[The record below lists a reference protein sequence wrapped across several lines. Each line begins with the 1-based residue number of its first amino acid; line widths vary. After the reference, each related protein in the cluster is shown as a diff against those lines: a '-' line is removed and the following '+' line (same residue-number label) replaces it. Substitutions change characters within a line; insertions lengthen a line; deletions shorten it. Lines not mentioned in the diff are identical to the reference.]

1 MASIQVAMRCRPF
14 VGPGD
19 LGVEL
24 RQTGDGPAGGEVNI
38 LNSNYT
44 KTRYGFAYA
53 WWSAHNHSKYA
64 EKDKHIASDM
74 KFITQDLA
82 YEACGLKI
90 KKDLLSGSAVVMFAY
105 GLSGSGK
112 TFTVFGPDA
121 ADSPDAWFKH
131 AEPNDM
137 WGILPRLAYSIFN
150 EKTDEWKITVKYF
163 QNVVDTV
170 RDLTSPSA
178 SEQQYK
184 AGMRKDQDGFMDI
197 NWCGKVVVN
206 TWDELRTMFQ
216 QCNARKAISPTQF
229 NHQSTRGHCVM
240 TLEVEK
246 PDADA
251 PAMKQR
257 GRLYVCDLAGT
268 EPAGDIFYAEY
279 KKVPQDDGSVEYQ
292 LIGPHSNQAKTKELQ
307 DQGKKINLSL
317 SEMAQFF
324 MKMAAA
330 FKKGELKAGGSIP
343 GCNSYF
349 LCKYLKDTMMQA
361 KTYLFCAIR
370 PETKFHQYTYAT
382 LGFANNASVIKLDP
396 KKATAAAS
404 ELERKLMKELDE
416 MRELVATLRAQLA
429 EGGGGGG
436 DAKETAAAVEQ
447 VATLQRQVTVKIQEI
462 QQEAD
467 PSAAAATDAYEKQKA
482 HLQARG
488 ITLSSEVEDLGSL
501 NTPYLINL
509 DEDPFRSG
517 RMLCILEKTPTSFG
531 REKNDVRPQSM
542 SMVAD
547 HCFFDGSGVTRSI
560 KGGKGAAYV
569 NGAVVKSGKTQ
580 ELKDGDRV
588 IIGAELYVFR
598 APGSIAEIDED
609 AAFEEY
615 RLALLSNSEYKGQF
629 KQAAS
634 RLRVGGKSV
643 TIDKKSAEQLEQ
655 EMMALY
661 PKAAEVENLCTMLD
675 REYID
680 TSVVLQS
687 TKVTSASKED
697 AKVVVKV
704 VNRNSNPVETIY
716 LPAFE
721 FNRAYKI
728 LSDELYHLR
737 DAIGAEEQYVVPFQH
752 DPLMLL
758 FDSTFHVGTAV
769 MFPEYLVYNLET
781 DDSERLCEVFPA
793 AASGA
798 QNMDAGKLDV
808 VWVPLPGPEGAGGQ
822 VADIVDE
829 TDLLGKPWTY
839 RCTIK
844 QALQLPMICDLCYCE
859 YEFFDG
865 YGYNTHAT
873 ETVDFSSR
881 PTRSPVLDY
890 EYEHHV
896 ECVTEE
902 FLAWLKKPLEIKI
915 FISLDVKRP
924 AQLAGT
930 DNQKVVDLIR
940 ADMKLPAQRVK
951 ADVGAADALAEAM
964 ERIQSLTDKVD
975 WLMNENEKVKKV
987 NKQLVMQRRVAL
999 SVAMEASKKSFPDTG
1014 MEAAKAEKAGK
1025 PPPKP
1030 SAREAAPAKKKGG
1043 SSACVVS

>member
-292 LIGPHSNQAKTKELQ
+292 LIGPHGNQAKTKELQ

-370 PETKFHQYTYAT
+370 PEDQVSPVHLRHPRIREQRLGDQAGPEEGHRRGVRAGAQADERARRDARARRHAQGAT
-382 LGFANNASVIKLDP
+382 RGGWRGRRRRQGDSRRRRAGCH
-396 KKATAAAS
+396 AAAAGH
-404 ELERKLMKELDE
+404 RQDPGDT
-416 MRELVATLRAQLA
+416 A
-429 EGGGGGG
+429 GGGPVRGGG
-436 DAKETAAAVEQ
+436 DGRV
-447 VATLQRQVTVKIQEI
+447 R
-462 QQEAD
+462 EA
-467 PSAAAATDAYEKQKA
+467 
-482 HLQARG
+482 
-488 ITLSSEVEDLGSL
+488 
-501 NTPYLINL
+501 
-509 DEDPFRSG
+509 
-517 RMLCILEKTPTSFG
+517 
-531 REKNDVRPQSM
+531 
-542 SMVAD
+542 
-547 HCFFDGSGVTRSI
+547 
-560 KGGKGAAYV
+560 
-569 NGAVVKSGKTQ
+569 
-580 ELKDGDRV
+580 
-588 IIGAELYVFR
+588 
-598 APGSIAEIDED
+598 
-609 AAFEEY
+609 
-615 RLALLSNSEYKGQF
+615 
-629 KQAAS
+629 
-634 RLRVGGKSV
+634 
-643 TIDKKSAEQLEQ
+643 
-655 EMMALY
+655 
-661 PKAAEVENLCTMLD
+661 
-675 REYID
+675 
-680 TSVVLQS
+680 
-687 TKVTSASKED
+687 
-697 AKVVVKV
+697 
-704 VNRNSNPVETIY
+704 
-716 LPAFE
+716 
-721 FNRAYKI
+721 
-728 LSDELYHLR
+728 
-737 DAIGAEEQYVVPFQH
+737 
-752 DPLMLL
+752 
-758 FDSTFHVGTAV
+758 
-769 MFPEYLVYNLET
+769 
-781 DDSERLCEVFPA
+781 
-793 AASGA
+793 
-798 QNMDAGKLDV
+798 
-808 VWVPLPGPEGAGGQ
+808 EGAPAGS
-822 VADIVDE
+822 
-829 TDLLGKPWTY
+829 
-839 RCTIK
+839 RHH
-844 QALQLPMICDLCYCE
+844 ALVR
-859 YEFFDG
+859 G
-865 YGYNTHAT
+865 
-873 ETVDFSSR
+873 
-881 PTRSPVLDY
+881 
-890 EYEHHV
+890 
-896 ECVTEE
+896 
-902 FLAWLKKPLEIKI
+902 
-915 FISLDVKRP
+915 
-924 AQLAGT
+924 
-930 DNQKVVDLIR
+930 
-940 ADMKLPAQRVK
+940 
-951 ADVGAADALAEAM
+951 
-964 ERIQSLTDKVD
+964 
-975 WLMNENEKVKKV
+975 
-987 NKQLVMQRRVAL
+987 
-999 SVAMEASKKSFPDTG
+999 
-1014 MEAAKAEKAGK
+1014 
-1025 PPPKP
+1025 
-1030 SAREAAPAKKKGG
+1030 
-1043 SSACVVS
+1043 